1 MPDPEDIE
9 KQNLYKKI
17 KELES
22 KINKL
27 IIRIDTLEELI
38 NKDGECV

>member
-1 MPDPEDIE
+1 MPDPEDVE

-38 NKDGECV
+38 NKDGE

>member
-22 KINKL
+22 KINQL
-27 IIRIDTLEELI
+27 IIRVNTLEELI
-38 NKDGECV
+38 NKDGE

>member
-38 NKDGECV
+38 NKDGE

>member
-27 IIRIDTLEELI
+27 IIRVDILEELI
-38 NKDGECV
+38 NRDGE

>member
-38 NKDGECV
+38 NKYGE

>member
-22 KINKL
+22 KINQL
-27 IIRIDTLEELI
+27 IIRVNTLEELI
-38 NKDGECV
+38 DKDGE